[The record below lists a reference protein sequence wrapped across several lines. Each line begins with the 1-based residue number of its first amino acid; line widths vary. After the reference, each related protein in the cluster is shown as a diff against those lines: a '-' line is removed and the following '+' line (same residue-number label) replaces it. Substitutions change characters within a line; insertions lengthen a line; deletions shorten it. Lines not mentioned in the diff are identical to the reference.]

1 MSTTRSEIE
10 SLVFLMDDPDEFV
23 RQSVYNR
30 IFELGE
36 SSVPLLDEYRAKSKD
51 EKLKTELKNIIHQI
65 TFESFQQEFLSLL
78 DNGIYNMEDLEEGV
92 FLLSRLDDPTIRTRQ
107 FKVML
112 DAMAAELEPRILRA
126 GSLVDKMQ
134 IVLQYMYGQ
143 LGFEGCHSDYLNP
156 RYSFLHQVI
165 PNRIGIPL
173 SLALVLLFLA
183 RRLRLPFYGVNMPL
197 HFLLKFET
205 ESGKSLYIDPFNHGG
220 ILSREQCLMFLKKS
234 GVKPSDAYFER
245 ASEIEM
251 FSRFIRNLINGFQQQ
266 KQEKLSSDLAKLLSL
281 LESSRL

>member
-10 SLVFLMDDPDEFV
+10 SLVFLMDDPDEFI
-23 RQSVYNR
+23 RESVYKR

-36 SSVPLLDEYRAKSKD
+36 SSVPLLDELRAKSKD
-51 EKLKTELKNIIHQI
+51 EKQKAELKKIIHQI
-65 TFESFQQEFLSLL
+65 TYESFQQEFISLL
-78 DNGIYNMEDLEEGV
+78 ENGIYTMDDLEEGV
-92 FLLSRLDDPTIRTRQ
+92 FMLSRFDNPTIRTRQ

-112 DAMAAELEPRILRA
+112 DGMAAELEPRILRA

-134 IVLQYMYGQ
+134 IVLQFMYGQ

-156 RYSFLHQVI
+156 RHSYLHHVI

-173 SLALVLLFLA
+173 SLAMVLLFLA

-197 HFLLKFET
+197 HFLVKFET
-205 ESGKSLYIDPFNHGG
+205 EGGKSLFIDPFNHGG
-220 ILSREQCLMFLKKS
+220 ILSREQCLLFLKKS
-234 GVKPSDAYFER
+234 GVKPSDAYFDR

-251 FSRFIRNLINGFQQQ
+251 LSRFMRNLINGYQQLKEEQ
-266 KQEKLSSDLAKLLSL
+266 LSNDLSKLLSL

>member
-10 SLVFLMDDPDEFV
+10 SLVFLMDDPDQFV
-23 RQSVYNR
+23 RESVYKR
-30 IFELGE
+30 IFQLGE

-51 EKLKTELKNIIHQI
+51 EKLKSELKNIIHQI
-65 TFESFQQEFLSLL
+65 TFESFQQEFLALL

-112 DAMAAELEPRILRA
+112 DAMASELEPRILRA

-156 RYSFLHQVI
+156 RHSFLHLVI

-173 SLALVLLFLA
+173 SLAMVLLFLA